1 MAEHCQRSV
10 HLFVNMVGHCQY
22 LMYVDVNPTPAP
34 SHYIGFDLRNLPV
47 RVATLRKFSLDY
59 TLLNIIGTGYRIYA
73 NTATDEQ
80 MMASNVD
87 LKTSVASQVQFA
99 ELCGLMEKIEKTRGN
114 DNKKRVLRGFVD
126 KWREFHTKIHKD
138 DTSETEDSFYPAM
151 RLLLPALEKERI
163 AYGIKEHTFAKLLIE
178 VLCLGKDSPEANQL
192 LHFKA
197 PKNARNDVVD
207 FASNAYYVLKPRCP
221 DKGSLTIEEVNK
233 DLDAIAANNVNKSGK
248 DLVRK
253 HLMRLVTSLSAVEQK
268 WLIRMV
274 MKELKMGLSQ
284 ASVLSVY
291 HPDAEELYNV
301 NNNLEKVCRELRD
314 PETRGHEIGVKVF
327 SPFTPML
334 GERASP
340 DKVEK
345 LMDNKTYFIETKYD
359 GERVLLH
366 KKGGDYKY
374 FSRSGNEYTQ
384 TFGESIFEGTLTPY
398 IGNCF
403 KPDVEQCILDGEMLG
418 FHADTKTFG
427 TKGEQFDIK
436 SKDVLERT
444 GYQPCI
450 QVFDILLLNDRVL
463 TNTALKDRLP
473 LLEDVFTPIE
483 GHIIRSVYKPATSN
497 QECADALNEAIDNK
511 EEGIMVKL
519 ADSVYKPNTRK
530 GGWFKIKPEYIG
542 GLMDELDVL
551 IVGGYFGVGHRGG
564 LMSHFLCAVAVSD
577 DEVGDE
583 EKKPTLFY
591 SFCKVGSGYSKKQLK
606 DFNLKLAEHWK
617 IFDKKK
623 PPPHLELASGFKE
636 KPDAWLPPD
645 KSFILQ
651 IKAAEIIESDRFKTG
666 CTLRFPR
673 VEMIREDKPWYQCMT
688 TVELQDLREKSGG
701 KLAGSRFELAEGE
714 EPAKKKRRVAP
725 RAARPTL
732 MNQFQ
737 GADVS
742 NITQVS
748 QVLQGKEFCI
758 VNGPSSCPKQELE
771 KRVVELGG
779 LIVQHPDTTTLCVI
793 VEKTNVRVKNLITK
807 NKYDVVRAEW
817 LLRVLDAGSWIKW
830 SPSDMIHITQATQ
843 KVLDKDFDEFGDS
856 YTLSTSED
864 QLRTVFDAMSNI
876 ARVEAEEVAELE
888 EEYFPDESPYGLFRT
903 CRVYMDSNIVIG
915 DPTTP
920 IPNCPLDLLQQ
931 EIRFFGANLSPTLDE
946 TVSHVLVH
954 TRDTS
959 RVETMKE
966 LRRRRRRKFHIVTE
980 NWVRACMEEG
990 CICSEKE
997 HEF

>member
-1 MAEHCQRSV
+1 
-10 HLFVNMVGHCQY
+10 
-22 LMYVDVNPTPAP
+22 
-34 SHYIGFDLRNLPV
+34 
-47 RVATLRKFSLDY
+47 
-59 TLLNIIGTGYRIYA
+59 
-73 NTATDEQ
+73 
-80 MMASNVD
+80 MASND
-87 LKTSVASQVQFA
+87 GSNNSVASKVKFA
-99 ELCGLMEKIEKTRGN
+99 ELCGLLERIEKTQGN
-114 DNKKRVLRGFVD
+114 DKKKRVLKGFVD
-126 KWREFHTKIHKD
+126 KWREFHKEIHND
-138 DTSETEDSFYPAM
+138 DVVETEDSFYPAM

-197 PKNARNDVVD
+197 PKNARADVVD
-207 FASNAYYVLKPRCP
+207 FASNAYYVLKRRCP

-233 DLDAIAANNVNKSGK
+233 DLDAIAANNVSKSGK
-248 DLVRK
+248 ELVRK

-301 NNNLEKVCRELRD
+301 NNNLEKVCRLLRD
-314 PETRGHEIGVKVF
+314 PETRGHEIGITVF

-340 DKVEK
+340 DKIEK

-366 KKGGDYKY
+366 KKGDEYKY

-384 TFGESIFEGTLTPY
+384 IFGETIFDGTLTPY

-403 KPDVEQCILDGEMLG
+403 KPTVKECILDGEMLG
-418 FHADTKTFG
+418 FHADTETFG

-436 SKDVLERT
+436 SRDVLDKT
-444 GYQPCI
+444 GYQPCV

-463 TNTALKDRLP
+463 TNTALKDRL
-473 LLEDVFTPIE
+473 LLLDDVFTPIK
-483 GHIIRSVYKPATSN
+483 GRIIRSEYKAATSN
-497 QECADALNEAIDNK
+497 QECADALNEAIDKK

-519 ADSVYKPNTRK
+519 SDSVYKPNTRK

-542 GLMDELDVL
+542 GLMDELDIL

-564 LMSHFLCAVAVSD
+564 LMSHFLCAVAVL
-577 DEVGDE
+577 DEGSGEE
-583 EKKPTLFY
+583 EKKPKVFH

-617 IFDKKK
+617 IYDKKK

-651 IKAAEIIESDRFKTG
+651 VKAAEIIESDRFKTG

-688 TVELQDLREKSGG
+688 TLELQDLREKSGG
-701 KLAGSRFELAEGE
+701 KLAGSRFELGDGE
-714 EPAKKKRRVAP
+714 EPAKKKKRVAP
-725 RAARPTL
+725 KVARPTL

-737 GADVS
+737 GADVTK
-742 NITQVS
+742 ITQVS
-748 QVLQGKEFCI
+748 QALQGKEFCI
-758 VNGPSSCPKQELE
+758 INGPPTCPKQELE

-779 LIVQHPDTTTLCVI
+779 LIVQNPDTTTLCVI
-793 VEKTNVRVKNLITK
+793 VEKTNVRVNNLIKK

-817 LLRVLDAGSWIKW
+817 LLRVLDAGKWIKW
-830 SPSDMIHITQATQ
+830 SPSDMIHITKATQ
-843 KVLDKDFDEFGDS
+843 QILDKDFDEFGDS
-856 YTLSTSED
+856 YTLNTSED
-864 QLRTVFDAMSNI
+864 QLRAVFHAMTNVPEVQPEDI
-876 ARVEAEEVAELE
+876 AEIE
-888 EEYFPDESPYGLFRT
+888 EEFFPDESPYGLFRT
-903 CRVYMDSNIVIG
+903 IMVYMDNKLVIG
-915 DPTTP
+915 DSQSP
-920 IPNCPLDLLQQ
+920 IVNCPLDLLQQ
-931 EIRFFGANLSPTLDE
+931 EIRFFGANLSPSLDHN
-946 TVSHVLVH
+946 VSHVLVL
-954 TRDTS
+954 TEDLS

-966 LRRRRRRKFHIVTE
+966 LRRRRNRKFHIVTE
-980 NWVRACMEEG
+980 AWVRACIEEG
-990 CICSEKE
+990 CLCPEKAFE
-997 HEF
+997 L